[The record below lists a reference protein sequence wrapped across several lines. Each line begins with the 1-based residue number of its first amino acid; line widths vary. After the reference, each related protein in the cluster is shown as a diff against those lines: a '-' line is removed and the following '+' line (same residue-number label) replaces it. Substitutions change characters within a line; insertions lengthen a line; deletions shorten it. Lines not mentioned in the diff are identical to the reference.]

1 MEIALIQ
8 FKPLPQLYVQSV
20 NGLTMLGKI
29 FGVICLVM
37 GLILGSWIGYNLF
50 IEALPATEGRSPVP
64 AIGLTAVFFYVAYSR
79 LKPQKLENS

>member
-37 GLILGSWIGYNLF
+37 GLILGS
-50 IEALPATEGRSPVP
+50 
-64 AIGLTAVFFYVAYSR
+64 
-79 LKPQKLENS
+79 